1 MFYYFLFPAL
11 YLYFVWRLVR
21 GIRRRGEIRSEIT
34 WLTFLT
40 AFLMIRFVFCCL
52 VPTISRQAAA
62 AVLVL
67 ALLGMIGLNLGLF
80 RRYDRWIEA
89 QEKKE

>member
-52 VPTISRQAAA
+52 VPTISRQ
-62 AVLVL
+62 LCWCWRS
-67 ALLGMIGLNLGLF
+67 LG
-80 RRYDRWIEA
+80 
-89 QEKKE
+89 